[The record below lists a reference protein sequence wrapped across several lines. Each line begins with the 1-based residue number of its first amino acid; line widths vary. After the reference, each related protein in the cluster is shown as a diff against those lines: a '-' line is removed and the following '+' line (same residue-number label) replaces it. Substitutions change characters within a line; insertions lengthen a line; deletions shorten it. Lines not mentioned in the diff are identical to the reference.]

1 MSGDQIH
8 AFYEDVYAADY
19 EGEANE
25 FDRYERNRL
34 LPQLYRP
41 VVGQRLLDI
50 GAGNGIISRYF
61 RDLGYRVTALEWTAS
76 GVAALRDG
84 GIDAVQHDITHVPYP
99 YPDDTF
105 DEVFWGDN
113 VEHLFLPMPVAR
125 ELFRVTRPGGRI
137 VVSTPN
143 HGWLVNRLYFLLRGT
158 PRMTEGHVLP
168 VWEWQHIRF
177 FNARSLRTFM
187 AEAGF
192 TAGWKVRGT
201 AREALFRRLSTVT
214 PELMSSVLVAECRKP
229 TGTSPAAP

>member
-1 MSGDQIH
+1 MSNDQVH

-99 YPDDTF
+99 YP
-105 DEVFWGDN
+105 N
-113 VEHLFLPMPVAR
+113 
-125 ELFRVTRPGGRI
+125 
-137 VVSTPN
+137 
-143 HGWLVNRLYFLLRGT
+143 Y
-158 PRMTEGHVLP
+158 VL
-168 VWEWQHIRF
+168 
-177 FNARSLRTFM
+177 
-187 AEAGF
+187 AG
-192 TAGWKVRGT
+192 
-201 AREALFRRLSTVT
+201 
-214 PELMSSVLVAECRKP
+214 
-229 TGTSPAAP
+229 